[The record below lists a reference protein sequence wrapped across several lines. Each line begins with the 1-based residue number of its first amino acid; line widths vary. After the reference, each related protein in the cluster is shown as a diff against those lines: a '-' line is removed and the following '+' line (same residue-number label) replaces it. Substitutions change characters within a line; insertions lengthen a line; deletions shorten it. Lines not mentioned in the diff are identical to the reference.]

1 MYISNMKH
9 LLTSKL
15 IDQSVSLYKLIEP
28 VYDYTNVLLDKLLNS
43 LLIVLY
49 KWKQYD
55 VYFQFVLNNLVH
67 QCSLYNHNI
76 D

>member
-1 MYISNMKH
+1 MNRIYITRLKMYISNMKH

-15 IDQSVSLYKLIEP
+15 IEQSVSLYKLIEP

-49 KWKQYD
+49 K
-55 VYFQFVLNNLVH
+55 
-67 QCSLYNHNI
+67 
-76 D
+76 

>member
-9 LLTSKL
+9 LLTSKH

-28 VYDYTNVLLDKLLNS
+28 VYDYTNVLLDKLFNS

-49 KWKQYD
+49 K
-55 VYFQFVLNNLVH
+55 
-67 QCSLYNHNI
+67 
-76 D
+76 